1 MAKTIQNGAI
11 IFIFVLTI
19 AAFLPLGTSD
29 LMETTCQKTRNPELC
44 EYILRHDP
52 RSYEPNADLKVLTLV
67 VIDSLISKTD
77 YTLKAIKQ
85 MLIDRPELKIPLDE
99 CGNQFALIRNF
110 YIRDA
115 IVAVNS
121 GNPKLGE
128 DMMFSVNDAAH
139 LCDAAFKPNPSPFVN
154 INAIFYDIAD
164 ITSAMFTQMQM

>member
-1 MAKTIQNGAI
+1 MAKTIQNGSI
-11 IFIFVLTI
+11 IFRVALTI

-29 LMETTCQKTRNPELC
+29 LMETTCQKTRNPKLC

-52 RSYEPNADLKVLTLV
+52 RSYEPNADVKVFTLV

-85 MLIDRPELKIPLDE
+85 MLIDRPEQKIPLTE

-115 IVAVNS
+115 ILAVDS
-121 GNPKLGE
+121 CNPKVGE
-128 DMMFSVNDAAH
+128 DYGNLIKLAEASKSNDQ
-139 LCDAAFKPNPSPFVN
+139 FQN
-154 INAIFYDIAD
+154 
-164 ITSAMFTQMQM
+164 